1 MHMLARFVADLAALA
16 GIYAVTAIL
25 QIAPVAAQDARERL
39 PDATSAVRDAP
50 EAVPDA
56 SATPTFEAYG
66 SIQLDM
72 ISNFRRADPDWVAA
86 LRPSKIP
93 TTKGQ
98 FGSNGDTD
106 LSARQTRL
114 GIRTTIPAGRHDL
127 TGQFEFDLFG
137 VGPDAGKTT
146 YRFRHGWVAWGPM
159 LVGQTNSLF
168 MDADLFP
175 NVIDYWGPTGI
186 VFVRNPQVRVTV
198 VDRPDFKIAVAI
210 EKPNTDVD
218 VGDIREIDPAL
229 GANIQSRTPL
239 PDFTAQARYAADW
252 GHVQLSTLLTK
263 LAYET
268 RNTPD
273 NRPRDSKLGW
283 GVNLGVSFDVA
294 QFTTMRAG
302 IVYGHGIASYMNDG
316 GTDLAPKIIAAAP
329 GLEAKAVPL
338 LGISAY
344 VDHRWSKTFTSALGY
359 SLTRVD
365 NTSFQS
371 ASAYHEGQYAS
382 GNLLWQP
389 VSQILVGSELLYG
402 KRTDKDG
409 RTGDDLRVQITFKG
423 SFSSNDF
430 KHLP

>member
-1 MHMLARFVADLAALA
+1 MSSPSED
-16 GIYAVTAIL
+16 T
-25 QIAPVAAQDARERL
+25 RE
-39 PDATSAVRDAP
+39 SI
-50 EAVPDA
+50 AVPETTSTA
-56 SATPTFEAYG
+56 EVYG
-66 SIQLDM
+66 SIQLDV
-72 ISNFRRADPDWVAA
+72 ISNFRRADPDWAAA

-93 TTKGQ
+93 TTKGL

-106 LSARQTRL
+106 LSVRQTRL
-114 GIRTTIPAGRHDL
+114 GARAKLPAGRHDL

-146 YRFRHGWVAWGPM
+146 YRFRHGWAAWGPL

-175 NVIDYWGPTGI
+175 NVIDYWGPTGM
-186 VFVRNPQVRVTV
+186 VFVRNPQVRVTL
-198 VDRPDFKIAVAI
+198 VDRSGFTVAVAI

-218 VGDIREIDPAL
+218 AGNIREIDPTL

-239 PDFTAQARYAADW
+239 PDFTAQAHYAADW
-252 GHVQLSTLLTK
+252 GHVQLATLLTD

-268 RNTPD
+268 RDTPG

-283 GVNLGVSFDVA
+283 GVNLGASFDVTA
-294 QFTTMRAG
+294 VTTLRAG

-338 LGISAY
+338 LGIIAY
-344 VDHRWSKTFTSALGY
+344 VDHRWSKSLTSALGY
-359 SLTRVD
+359 SLTQVD

-371 ASAYHEGQYAS
+371 ASAYHKGQYAS

-389 VSQILVGSELLYG
+389 LSKILVGSELLYG
-402 KRTDKDG
+402 KRTDNAG
-409 RTGDDLRVQITFKG
+409 ATGEDLRIQITVKA
-423 SFSSNDF
+423 SFSSNDV
-430 KHLP
+430 KGLP